1 MLVRSICVL
10 TRLAVLTI
18 VTPAVAVP
26 SSGDRLTETSL
37 DSGTTGHE
45 ARDEARSGEMW
56 HHLNFLEIG
65 TSDFNS
71 LAQSYAPPGVSVEAL
86 QCYQE
91 RLFRHKNRPPGIKL
105 VNAAAIGNHEL
116 LAGLTN
122 LTFFYVNP
130 EEMKEH
136 RLPPWFRGMGSIHK
150 MQLELKQQLTKRL
163 LRPHLPNI
171 AVVPTT
177 SYTRLVTGVR
187 SLGLVKLDME
197 GVHFA
202 CTPINS
208 CNHTTGT
215 TQRATLWPL

>member
-1 MLVRSICVL
+1 MEVRSICVL

-18 VTPAVAVP
+18 VTPAAAVP
-26 SSGDRLTETSL
+26 SLGDRLTETSL

-45 ARDEARSGEMW
+45 W

-71 LAQSYAPPGVSVEAL
+71 LSQSYAPPGVSVEAL

-116 LAGLTN
+116 LTGLTN

-130 EEMKEH
+130 DEMKEH
-136 RLPPWFRGMGSIHK
+136 HLPPWFRGMGSIHK
-150 MQLELKQQLTKRL
+150 MQPELKQQLTKRL

-197 GVHFA
+197 GVHRL
-202 CTPINS
+202 
-208 CNHTTGT
+208 HTYK
-215 TQRATLWPL
+215 

>member
-1 MLVRSICVL
+1 MVRSICVL

-18 VTPAVAVP
+18 VTLAAAVP
-26 SSGDRLTETSL
+26 SLGDRLTETS
-37 DSGTTGHE
+37 
-45 ARDEARSGEMW
+45 RDEARSEGNVAA
-56 HHLNFLEIG
+56 HLNFLEIG

-130 EEMKEH
+130 DEMKEH